1 LARSFRIAAPLGD
14 EVANDRKRTKGI
26 FSSTPVASARRTLSE
41 PKIPPIMFGKYWW
54 EMSLLSRRGAT
65 QENQTMRCLPTAVVA
80 VLALTSGA
88 LAQPASPS
96 PVRSEVT
103 QDDIV
108 RQHPNWFSEDRI
120 RYKPCPCSVIF
131 PNGRHACI
139 GLP

>member
-1 LARSFRIAAPLGD
+1 
-14 EVANDRKRTKGI
+14 
-26 FSSTPVASARRTLSE
+26 
-41 PKIPPIMFGKYWW
+41 
-54 EMSLLSRRGAT
+54 MS
-65 QENQTMRCLPTAVVA
+65 CLPITVVA
-80 VLALTSGA
+80 LLTLTCGA
-88 LAQPASPS
+88 LAQPASPA

-139 GLP
+139 GQP